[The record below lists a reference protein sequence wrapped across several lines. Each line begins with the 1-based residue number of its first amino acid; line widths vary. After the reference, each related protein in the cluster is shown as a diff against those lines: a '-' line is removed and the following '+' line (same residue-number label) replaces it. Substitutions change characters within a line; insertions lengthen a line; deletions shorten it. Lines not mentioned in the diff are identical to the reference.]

1 MRVAIDDN
9 WSVYQ
14 KEEKVYASRKKP
26 KMITAIG
33 TSGHKL
39 AEEELM
45 GMLERFLSMK
55 NVKLGEKNND
65 GNEM

>member
-14 KEEKVYASRKKP
+14 KGEKVYASRQKP
-26 KMITAIG
+26 KTVTIIG

-39 AEEELM
+39 DKEELV
-45 GMLERFLSMK
+45 GLLERFLSMK
-55 NVKLGEKNND
+55 NIKLGE
-65 GNEM
+65 

>member
-14 KEEKVYASRKKP
+14 RGEKVYASRKKP
-26 KMITAIG
+26 KMISVIG

-45 GMLERFLSMK
+45 GMLERFLRMK
-55 NVKLGEKNND
+55 NIKPGE
-65 GNEM
+65 

>member
-14 KEEKVYASRKKP
+14 KGEKVYASRKNP
-26 KMITAIG
+26 KMTNIIG

-39 AEEELM
+39 AEEEFM
-45 GMLERFLSMK
+45 GMLERFLIMK
-55 NVKLGEKNND
+55 NIKLGDK
-65 GNEM
+65 

>member
-14 KEEKVYASRKKP
+14 KGEKVYASRKKP
-26 KMITAIG
+26 KMVTAIG

-45 GMLERFLSMK
+45 GMLERFLR
-55 NVKLGEKNND
+55 
-65 GNEM
+65 